1 MNAQEIIELLNLT
14 PLPEEGGHF
23 FQTYKS
29 PERIPHYALPQRYQ
43 SDMSLGTAIY
53 ALFTELDFSAM
64 HRLNTDEI
72 YHFYLGDPVEML
84 LLHPDGSGEI
94 FLLGNDL
101 GSGMRPQKV
110 VRRGVWQGSRLVP
123 GGTYGF
129 ALIGTTMAPGFE
141 WHGFELGDRE
151 MLLDEYQAFADEIA
165 DRVR

>member
-1 MNAQEIIELLNLT
+1 
-14 PLPEEGGHF
+14 
-23 FQTYKS
+23 
-29 PERIPHYALPQRYQ
+29 
-43 SDMSLGTAIY
+43 
-53 ALFTELDFSAM
+53 M

-123 GGTYGF
+123 GGMYGF